1 MAEKSAVRD
10 IAREAE
16 SVVVRLERNQKDQ
29 IILTTSQ
36 IRKFLVAVNALTNKI
51 TVYRSLHE
59 GAMQLSPILASEV
72 KYLKVKLIYQ
82 VGRAQKQKRTN
93 PIKDFVEKARLKE
106 WIDGIGTDIR
116 AYEEFAHYVEAL
128 VAYHK
133 YHGGRD

>member
-16 SVVVRLERNQKDQ
+16 EVIVRLAKEGNGQNDGATE
-29 IILTTSQ
+29 LTPT
-36 IRKFLVAVNALTNKI
+36 
-51 TVYRSLHE
+51 
-59 GAMQLSPILASEV
+59 LASEV
-72 KYLKVKLIYQ
+72 KYLKVKLAYQ
-82 VGRAQKQKRTN
+82 AGRNPRTVR
-93 PIKDFVEKARLKE
+93 PFLEAARLRE
-106 WIDGIGTDIR
+106 WIDGIGTEIR

>member
-82 VGRAQKQKRTN
+82 VGREQKQKRTN

-116 AYEEFAHYVEAL
+116 AYEKFAHYVEAL

>member
-82 VGRAQKQKRTN
+82 VGREQKQKRTN